1 MMPDAL
7 ARPQQNGVKVRIV
20 SYVMLHRS
28 NIGVTTH
35 LYTQLNQIDIIARK
49 KTGRRIMQ
57 RRKSLDDHNKHA
69 VFLLKSKP
77 PEQETGAKSIA

>member
-28 NIGVTTH
+28 NIGVTTYF
-35 LYTQLNQIDIIARK
+35 YTELNQIDIIARK
-49 KTGRRIMQ
+49 QTGRRIKL
-57 RRKSLDDHNKHA
+57 RRNSTDDHNKHA
-69 VFLLKSKP
+69 VVALKSKP